1 MIIVIDTNIIVS
13 GLLKASGN
21 PAVIV
26 NQLLSGKVR
35 AAYDIRIIREYR
47 EVLRRPKF
55 KFDKIDRDN
64 LLNFIEGEGLLIYP
78 EPLKISLPD
87 PDDLPFLETAA
98 AIKSKTLVTGNSK
111 DYTTPEISDVKII
124 SPAGFIASLSGG
136 G

>member
-1 MIIVIDTNIIVS
+1 MIIVVDTNIIVS

-78 EPLKISLPD
+78 EPLKISLPV